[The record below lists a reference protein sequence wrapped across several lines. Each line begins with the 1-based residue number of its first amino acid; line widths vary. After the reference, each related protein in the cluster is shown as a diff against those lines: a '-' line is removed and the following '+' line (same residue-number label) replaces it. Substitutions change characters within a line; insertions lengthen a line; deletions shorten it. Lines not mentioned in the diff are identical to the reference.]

1 LNRNGVGE
9 RKSRQEREKRFPF
22 DDLTSLELRIKEENM
37 ADFQKMIDTLIEG
50 DEKELTN
57 LAQSALDEGV
67 SAKEIL
73 EKGLMAGMDIVGE
86 RMEAEDMFIPEVL
99 RSAKTMSAVIDTLK
113 PLLAEGDIGAVGK
126 VIIGTVKGDLHD
138 IGKNLV
144 AMMLESAGFDVY
156 NLGADIPP
164 DKFVE
169 EIKDK
174 GANILGLSALL
185 TTTMPMMKTTISAL
199 AESGL
204 RDQVKVMVGGAP
216 VTQDFADQIGAD
228 GYAHD
233 AGSATKLAKAL
244 SQ

>member
-1 LNRNGVGE
+1 
-9 RKSRQEREKRFPF
+9 
-22 DDLTSLELRIKEENM
+22 M
-37 ADFQKMIDTLIEG
+37 ADFQNMIDTLIEG
-50 DEKELTN
+50 DEKKLTS

-86 RMEAEDMFIPEVL
+86 KMESEDMFIPEVL
-99 RSAKTMSAVIDTLK
+99 RSAKSMSAVIDILK
-113 PLLAEGDIGAVGK
+113 PLLAEGDIITAGK
-126 VIIGTVKGDLHD
+126 VVIGTVKGDLHD

-144 AMMLESAGFDVY
+144 AMMLESAGFEVY
-156 NLGADIPP
+156 NLGADILP
-164 DKFVE
+164 DTFVE

-174 GANILGLSALL
+174 NANMLCLSALL
-185 TTTMPMMKTTISAL
+185 TTTMPMMKTTIDAL
-199 AESGL
+199 SKSGL
-204 RDQVKVMVGGAP
+204 REQVKVMIGGAP

-244 SQ
+244 LQ

>member
-1 LNRNGVGE
+1 
-9 RKSRQEREKRFPF
+9 
-22 DDLTSLELRIKEENM
+22 M
-37 ADFQKMIDTLIEG
+37 ADFQNMIDTLIEG
-50 DEKELTN
+50 DENKLTN
-57 LAQSALDEGV
+57 LVQYALDEGV

-86 RMEAEDMFIPEVL
+86 KMEAEELFIPEVL
-99 RSAKTMSAVIDTLK
+99 RSAKTMSAVIDILK
-113 PLLAEGDIGAVGK
+113 PLLAEGDIRVVGK

-144 AMMLESAGFDVY
+144 VMMLESAGFDVY
-156 NLGADIPP
+156 NLGTDIPP

-169 EIKDK
+169 EVKDK
-174 GANILGLSALL
+174 DANMLCLSALL
-185 TTTMPMMKTTISAL
+185 TTTMPMMKTTIDAL

-244 SQ
+244 L

>member
-1 LNRNGVGE
+1 
-9 RKSRQEREKRFPF
+9 
-22 DDLTSLELRIKEENM
+22 M
-37 ADFQKMIDTLIEG
+37 ADFQNMIDTLIEG
-50 DEKELTN
+50 DENKLTN
-57 LAQSALDEGV
+57 LVQYALDEGV

-86 RMEAEDMFIPEVL
+86 KMEAEELFIPEVL
-99 RSAKTMSAVIDTLK
+99 RSAKTMSAVIDILK
-113 PLLAEGDIGAVGK
+113 PLLAEGDIRVVGK

-144 AMMLESAGFDVY
+144 VMMLESAGFDVY
-156 NLGADIPP
+156 NLGTDIPP

-169 EIKDK
+169 EVKDK
-174 GANILGLSALL
+174 DANMLCLSALL
-185 TTTMPMMKTTISAL
+185 TTTMPMMKTTIDAL

-216 VTQDFADQIGAD
+216 VTKDFADQIGAD

-244 SQ
+244 L

>member
-1 LNRNGVGE
+1 
-9 RKSRQEREKRFPF
+9 
-22 DDLTSLELRIKEENM
+22 M
-37 ADFQKMIDTLIEG
+37 ADFQKMIEALIEG
-50 DEKELTN
+50 DEKKLTN

-86 RMEAEDMFIPEVL
+86 KMEAEDMFIPEVL

-113 PLLAEGDIGAVGK
+113 PLLAEGDIGAVAK

-156 NLGADIPP
+156 NLGADVPP

-174 GANILGLSALL
+174 VADILCLSALL

-204 RDQVKVMVGGAP
+204 RDKVKVMVGGAP

-233 AGSATKLAKAL
+233 AGSAIKLAKAL

>member
-1 LNRNGVGE
+1 
-9 RKSRQEREKRFPF
+9 
-22 DDLTSLELRIKEENM
+22 M
-37 ADFQKMIDTLIEG
+37 ADFQKMIEALIEG
-50 DEKELTN
+50 DEKKLTN

-86 RMEAEDMFIPEVL
+86 KMEAEDMFIPEVL

-113 PLLAEGDIGAVGK
+113 PLLAEGDIGAVAK

-156 NLGADIPP
+156 NLGADVPP

-174 GANILGLSALL
+174 VADILCLSALL

-204 RDQVKVMVGGAP
+204 RDKVKVMVGGAP

>member
-1 LNRNGVGE
+1 
-9 RKSRQEREKRFPF
+9 
-22 DDLTSLELRIKEENM
+22 M
-37 ADFQKMIDTLIEG
+37 ADFQNIIDTLIEG
-50 DEKELTN
+50 DEKKLTS

-86 RMEAEDMFIPEVL
+86 KMESGDMFIPEVL
-99 RSAKTMSAVIDTLK
+99 RSAKSMSAVTDILK
-113 PLLAEGDIGAVGK
+113 PLLAEGDVVAAGK
-126 VIIGTVKGDLHD
+126 VVIGTVKGDLHD

-144 AMMLESAGFDVY
+144 AMMLKSVGFEVY
-156 NLGADIPP
+156 NLGADILP

-174 GANILGLSALL
+174 NADMLCLSALL
-185 TTTMPMMKTTISAL
+185 TTTMPMMKITIDAL
-199 AESGL
+199 SKSGL
-204 RDQVKVMVGGAP
+204 REQIKVMIGGAP

-228 GYAHD
+228 GYAYD

-244 SQ
+244 LQ